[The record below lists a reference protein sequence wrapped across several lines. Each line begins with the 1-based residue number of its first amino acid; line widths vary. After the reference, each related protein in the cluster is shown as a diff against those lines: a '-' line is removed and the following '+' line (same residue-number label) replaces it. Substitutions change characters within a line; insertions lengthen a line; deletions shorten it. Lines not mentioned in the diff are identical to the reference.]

1 MSAFTPASEV
11 LLRHSDD
18 FESARVLFA
27 GDLQDDLPARLD
39 TAASRAHTQQFHHWQ
54 VLNRQMGDTVRF
66 SLVAEAADVAE
77 CDTLIYY
84 WPKNKPEAQFQ
95 LMNLLSLLPVGS
107 DIFVVGENRSGVR
120 SAEQML
126 AEYAPLNKVDSAR
139 RCGLYHGRLEKQPTF
154 DADAFWGEYT
164 LDNLTI
170 KTLPGVFSRD
180 GLDVGSQLLLSTLE
194 PHTKGKV
201 LDVGSQLLLSTLE
214 PHTKGK
220 VLDVGCGAGVLAAAL
235 ASHSPKVRLTLCDVS
250 APAVEASRATLA
262 ANSLAGDVFASNVF
276 SEVNGRFD
284 MIISNP
290 PFHDGL
296 QTSLEA
302 AQALIRGAVRHL
314 NSGGELRIVANAF
327 LPYPQVLDETFGFH
341 EVIAQT
347 GRFKVYRTIMT
358 RQAKK

>member
-1 MSAFTPASEV
+1 MSALTPASEV

-18 FESARVLFA
+18 FEQSRILFA

-39 TAASRAHTQQFHHWQ
+39 TAESRAWTQQFHQWQ
-54 VLNRQMGDTVRF
+54 TLSRQMEDKAVFGLTLDQAATGD
-66 SLVAEAADVAE
+66 S
-77 CDTLIYY
+77 DTLIYY

-95 LMNLLSLLPVGS
+95 LMNLLSLLPVGT

-126 AEYAPLNKVDSAR
+126 AEFAPLNKVDSAR

-154 DADAFWGEYT
+154 DAQAFWGEYQ
-164 LDNLTI
+164 LDALSI

-180 GLDVGSQLLLSTLE
+180 GLDVGSQLLLSTL
-194 PHTKGKV
+194 T
-201 LDVGSQLLLSTLE
+201 

-220 VLDVGCGAGVLAAAL
+220 VLDVGCGAGVLATVL

-262 ANSLAGDVFASNVF
+262 ANGFEGDVFASNVF
-276 SEVNGRFD
+276 SEVTGRFD

-302 AQALIRGAVRHL
+302 AQTLIRGAVRHL

-327 LPYPQVLDETFGFH
+327 LPYPAVLDETFGFH
-341 EVIAQT
+341 EVIAQN
-347 GRFKVYRTIMT
+347 GRFKVYRTVMT
-358 RQAKK
+358 RQAKR

>member
-18 FESARVLFA
+18 FEQSRILFA
-27 GDLQDDLPARLD
+27 GDMQDDLPARLTCTD
-39 TAASRAHTQQFHHWQ
+39 SRAHTQQFHHWQ
-54 VLNRQMGDTVRF
+54 VLSRQMEERVRF
-66 SLVAEAADVAE
+66 SLVADQTDIGD

-95 LMNLLSLLPVGS
+95 LMNLLSLLPVGC

-126 AEYAPLNKVDSAR
+126 EGFATLTKIDSAR
-139 RCGLYHGRLEKQPTF
+139 RCGLYHGRLDNKPSF
-154 DADAFWGEYT
+154 DAEKHWGEYQ

-180 GLDVGSQLLLSTLE
+180 GLDVGSQLLLSTL
-194 PHTKGKV
+194 T
-201 LDVGSQLLLSTLE
+201 

-220 VLDVGCGAGVLAAAL
+220 VLDVGCGAGVLSAVL

-262 ANSLAGDVFASNVF
+262 ANGFEGEVFASNVF
-276 SEVNGRFD
+276 SEVTGRFD

-290 PFHDGL
+290 PFHDGVE
-296 QTSLEA
+296 TSLEA
-302 AQALIRGAVRHL
+302 AQNLIRGAVRHL
-314 NSGGELRIVANAF
+314 GSGGELRIVANAF
-327 LPYPQVLDETFGFH
+327 LPYPKLLDEIFGFH
-341 EVIAQT
+341 EVLAQT
-347 GRFKVYRTIMT
+347 GRFKVYRTVMT

>member
-1 MSAFTPASEV
+1 MSALTPASEV

-18 FESARVLFA
+18 FEQSRILFA
-27 GDLQDDLPARLD
+27 GDLQDDLPARLESVE
-39 TAASRAHTQQFHHWQ
+39 SRAWTQQYHQWQ
-54 VLNRQMGDTVRF
+54 TLSRQMGDKAVFGLT
-66 SLVAEAADVAE
+66 LGEAATGE
-77 CDTLIYY
+77 SDTLIYY

-95 LMNLLSLLPVGS
+95 LMNLLSLLPVGT

-126 AEYAPLNKVDSAR
+126 AEFAPLNKVDSAR

-154 DADAFWGEYT
+154 DAQAFWDEYH
-164 LDNLTI
+164 LDGLSI

-180 GLDVGSQLLLSTLE
+180 GLDVGSQLLLSTL
-194 PHTKGKV
+194 T
-201 LDVGSQLLLSTLE
+201 

-220 VLDVGCGAGVLAAAL
+220 VLDVGCGAGVLAAVL

-250 APAVEASRATLA
+250 APAIEASRATLA
-262 ANSLAGDVFASNVF
+262 ANGFEGDVFASNVF
-276 SEVNGRFD
+276 SEVTGRFD

-302 AQALIRGAVRHL
+302 AQTLIRGAVRHL

-327 LPYPQVLDETFGFH
+327 LPYPTVLDETFGFH

-347 GRFKVYRTIMT
+347 GRFKVYRTVMT
-358 RQAKK
+358 RQAKR

>member
-18 FESARVLFA
+18 FEQSRILFA
-27 GDLQDDLPARLD
+27 GDLQDDLPARFEC
-39 TAASRAHTQQFHHWQ
+39 AASRAHTQQFHHWQ
-54 VLNRQMGDTVRF
+54 ALSRQMGENVRF
-66 SLVAEAADVAE
+66 SLVAQASDVAD

-95 LMNLLSLLPVGS
+95 LMNILSLMPVGS
-107 DIFVVGENRSGVR
+107 DVFVVGENRSGVR
-120 SAEQML
+120 SAEPML
-126 AEYAPLNKVDSAR
+126 ADYAPLNKVDSAR
-139 RCGLYHGRLEKQPTF
+139 RCGLYHGRLEKQPQF
-154 DADAFWGEYT
+154 SLESWLAEYNI
-164 LDNLTI
+164 DGLTI

-180 GLDVGSQLLLSTLE
+180 GLDVGSQLLLSTL
-194 PHTKGKV
+194 T
-201 LDVGSQLLLSTLE
+201 

-220 VLDVGCGAGVLAAAL
+220 VLDVGCGAGVLSAAL

-262 ANSLAGDVFASNVF
+262 ANGLEGEVFASNVF
-276 SEVNGRFD
+276 SEVKGRFD

-290 PFHDGL
+290 PFHDGM
-296 QTSLEA
+296 QTSLDA
-302 AQALIRGAVRHL
+302 AQTLIRGAVRHL

-327 LPYPQVLDETFGFH
+327 LPYPKILDETFGFH

-347 GRFKVYRTIMT
+347 GRFKVYRTVMT

>member
-18 FESARVLFA
+18 FEQSRILFA
-27 GDLQDDLPARLD
+27 GDLQDDLPARFEC
-39 TAASRAHTQQFHHWQ
+39 AASRAHTQQFHHWQ
-54 VLNRQMGDTVRF
+54 ALSRQMGDNVRF
-66 SLVAEAADVAE
+66 SLVAQASDVAD

-95 LMNLLSLLPVGS
+95 LMNILSLMPVGV
-107 DIFVVGENRSGVR
+107 DVFVVGENRSGVR
-120 SAEQML
+120 SAEPML
-126 AEYAPLNKVDSAR
+126 ADYAQLNKIDSAR
-139 RCGLYHGRLEKQPTF
+139 RCGLYHGRLEKQPQF
-154 DADAFWGEYT
+154 SLESWWAEYNI
-164 LDNLTI
+164 DGLTI

-180 GLDVGSQLLLSTLE
+180 GLDVGSQLLLSTL
-194 PHTKGKV
+194 T
-201 LDVGSQLLLSTLE
+201 

-220 VLDVGCGAGVLAAAL
+220 VLDVGCGAGVLSAAL

-262 ANSLAGDVFASNVF
+262 ANGLEGEVFASNVF
-276 SEVNGRFD
+276 SEVKGRFD

-290 PFHDGL
+290 PFHDGM
-296 QTSLEA
+296 QTSLDA
-302 AQALIRGAVRHL
+302 AQTLIRGAVRHL

-327 LPYPQVLDETFGFH
+327 LPYPKILDETFGFH

-347 GRFKVYRTIMT
+347 GRFKVYRTVMT

>member
-18 FESARVLFA
+18 FEQSRILFA
-27 GDLQDDLPARLD
+27 GDMQDDLPARFD
-39 TAASRAHTQQFHHWQ
+39 CAENRAHTQYYHHWQ
-54 VLNRQMGDTVRF
+54 VLSRQMGERARF
-66 SLVAEAADVAE
+66 SLVAEQSDVAN

-95 LMNLLSLLPVGS
+95 LMNLLSLLPVGC

-126 AEYAPLNKVDSAR
+126 EEYAPLNKVDSAR
-139 RCGLYHGRLEKQPTF
+139 RCGLYHGRLEKQPSF
-154 DADAFWGEYT
+154 DADKFWGEYQ
-164 LDNLTI
+164 LDGLTI

-180 GLDVGSQLLLSTLE
+180 GLDVGSKLLLSTL
-194 PHTKGKV
+194 T
-201 LDVGSQLLLSTLE
+201 

-220 VLDVGCGAGVLAAAL
+220 VLDVGCGAGVLATVL

-262 ANSLAGDVFASNVF
+262 ANGIEGEVMASNVF
-276 SEVNGRFD
+276 SDVTGRFD

-290 PFHDGL
+290 PFHDGME
-296 QTSLEA
+296 TSLEA
-302 AQALIRGAVRHL
+302 AQTLIRGAVRHL

-327 LPYPQVLDETFGFH
+327 LAYPKVLDETFGFH

-347 GRFKVYRTIMT
+347 GRFKVYRTVMT